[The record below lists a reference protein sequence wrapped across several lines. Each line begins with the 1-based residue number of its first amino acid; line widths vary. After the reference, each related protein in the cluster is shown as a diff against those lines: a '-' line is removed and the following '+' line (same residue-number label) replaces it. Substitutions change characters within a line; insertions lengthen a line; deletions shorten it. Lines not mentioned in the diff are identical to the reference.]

1 MTVGERRNLR
11 NGLLFVS
18 PYIVG
23 FLAFSLYPLVASVYY
38 SFCQFNAIQPPVWI
52 GFENFDNLFFHD
64 PVFWKSVQNTLYYTV
79 VSVPLGLAISI
90 GLAMLLD
97 FPLRGMAI
105 YRTIFFLPTIV
116 PVVASAFLWLWVFNP
131 ESGLLNGLLR
141 QIFGVS
147 GPGWMADELWAK
159 PSLILMSFWS
169 IGGAIVIFLAGL
181 ADVPAV
187 LHEVASLDGA
197 GPWRRF
203 RHVTLPMLTPTILF
217 NLVMG
222 LITSFQFFTQAFVM
236 TAGTGG
242 PADSTLFYALYLYKN
257 AFQYFR
263 MGYASAMAW
272 MLFVVI
278 LSATLAVFMTSK
290 RWVYYHGE

>member
-116 PVVASAFLWLWVFNP
+116 PVVASAFL
-131 ESGLLNGLLR
+131 
-141 QIFGVS
+141 
-147 GPGWMADELWAK
+147 GPSEEKWD
-159 PSLILMSFWS
+159 
-169 IGGAIVIFLAGL
+169 
-181 ADVPAV
+181 
-187 LHEVASLDGA
+187 
-197 GPWRRF
+197 
-203 RHVTLPMLTPTILF
+203 
-217 NLVMG
+217 
-222 LITSFQFFTQAFVM
+222 Q
-236 TAGTGG
+236 
-242 PADSTLFYALYLYKN
+242 
-257 AFQYFR
+257 
-263 MGYASAMAW
+263 
-272 MLFVVI
+272 
-278 LSATLAVFMTSK
+278 
-290 RWVYYHGE
+290 